1 MLWLAPPLTRS
12 NPGLYLCTAW
22 HCCTASKPP
31 VSLARN
37 CRREVRAFCCIA
49 ATLHF
54 LGRHSSSS
62 AMMENVLDCIGWLCL
77 ALFQDICPS
86 HLASRKAPG
95 EQTPLPELPPGRL
108 QSVSA
113 AQSTGLE
120 RSDYTSTTGTQGE
133 GQQLFYTAQTGHGS
147 AQLGGKK
154 RKTWR
159 WRRSTGRARGCGSG
173 CSDQGGWN

>member
-1 MLWLAPPLTRS
+1 
-12 NPGLYLCTAW
+12 
-22 HCCTASKPP
+22 
-31 VSLARN
+31 
-37 CRREVRAFCCIA
+37 
-49 ATLHF
+49 
-54 LGRHSSSS
+54 
-62 AMMENVLDCIGWLCL
+62 MENVLDCIGWLCL

-108 QSVSA
+108 QAVSA
-113 AQSTGLE
+113 ARSTGLE

-154 RKTWR
+154 RKT
-159 WRRSTGRARGCGSG
+159 
-173 CSDQGGWN
+173 